1 MTTWISQNW
10 ETVVAGAGAVVML
23 ARVVVRLTPTPK
35 DDGVLAKV
43 VAFLKTIGLKI
54 D

>member
-1 MTTWISQNW
+1 MTTWITHNW

-23 ARVVVRLTPTPK
+23 SRIVVRLTPTPK
-35 DDGVLAKV
+35 DDTALKRIVD
-43 VAFLKTIGLKI
+43 FLKALGLKI